1 MEGKCE
7 TNCPRSNRP
16 KLFAEEKVF
25 MNAKTS
31 EIDQQG
37 KSQDLSCYATE
48 STLYSV
54 FHSSNSL
61 CPWNLHGNV
70 SRGAL
75 WAPYC
80 LAGMLFSKGNNI
92 MRRDI

>member
-1 MEGKCE
+1 
-7 TNCPRSNRP
+7 
-16 KLFAEEKVF
+16 
-25 MNAKTS
+25 MNAKTR

-37 KSQDLSCYATE
+37 KPQDLSCNATE

-61 CPWNLHGNV
+61 CPWNLHRNV

-75 WAPYC
+75 LAPYC
-80 LAGMLFSKGNNI
+80 LAGMLFSKETNI
-92 MRRDI
+92 NRGDMDDKFRKTDKNM